1 MNIYLYFAQILIC
14 LISASSLFTQTLFPE
29 SIKMEYLQSGTFWM
43 GDNKNLKDEKP
54 AHPVSLS
61 SFHVDVKEVHIWHW
75 EKVSNWAIKNGYEFS
90 DSTQQRKEGP
100 YWYDI
105 DSELIFPMN
114 MVNWYDA
121 IKWCNARSELEGRT
135 PVYYTDNNH
144 SSVYRTGEIDLK
156 EEQVAWLFSG
166 YRLPTEAEWEYAAR
180 GGAYSLNYPWGNS
193 LDGSRANY
201 FRSGDP
207 FDNASTPVGYFSGN
221 QQIIDAANSFSGENV
236 KSRNQLSRFGLY
248 DLVGNVSEW
257 CWDWYYDGWYS
268 ESKARKENTRGPPFD
283 FVLLKTRSDMITRV
297 ARGGNFR
304 GNPSAEYGN
313 EIRIAYRHTFL
324 PTSTLRRL
332 GIRCVRADIEDP
344 LWLNAVQVEDFPN
357 WFFLPW
363 FGYYWKSNDTW
374 IFHYKLGWIYPVGKG
389 SYDNWL
395 FLPDHGWMWTGRYV
409 YPYFYSDKDSVWYEY
424 DDENSSFGWFTN
436 VLTAEKQRFGRNY
449 TNTSD

>member
-1 MNIYLYFAQILIC
+1 VNIYSYTARILIC
-14 LISASSLFTQTLFPE
+14 LIPAFSLFTPELFPE

-43 GDNKNLKDEKP
+43 GDNKNLQDEKP

-156 EEQVAWLFSG
+156 EGQVAWLFSG

-207 FDNASTPVGYFSGN
+207 FDNASTPVGYFNGN
-221 QQIIDAANSFSGENV
+221 QQIIDTANSFSGENV

-257 CWDWYYDGWYS
+257 CWDWYYDRWYS

-304 GNPSAEYGN
+304 GNPGAEYGN